1 MKRQLT
7 LGLFLILV
15 ISIFAI
21 VSCEKD
27 EGPIRIPP
35 DLGPKYTVSFS
46 KDVQPI
52 FEKGPLQC
60 TACHP
65 PSGYFSLMPLEAYN
79 DLVNIIAAGYAPAIR
94 VIPGDTTN
102 SVLWNKIRNVGGI
115 FGIGMPPPP
124 TGGLS
129 DEDIETIGIWIMEG
143 AVDN

>member
-1 MKRQLT
+1 MKRHLT
-7 LGLFLILV
+7 KTLFIIAV
-15 ISIFAI
+15 ISIFTI

-35 DLGPKYTVSFS
+35 YLGPKYTVSFS

-52 FEKGPLQC
+52 FEKGSLQC

-65 PSGYFSLMPLEAYN
+65 PSGYLSLMPLEAYN
-79 DLVNIIAAGYAPAIR
+79 DLVNVIAAAYAPAIR

-115 FGIGMPPPP
+115 YGIGMPPPS
-124 TGGLS
+124 GGLS
-129 DEDIETIGIWIMEG
+129 SQDIETIGTWIMEG